1 MIETDLHEW
10 MANKNYV
17 YEDDA
22 RAGRNYREFV
32 AYKGGYPADQDLDWE
47 DMLTMRKRILPVLHK
62 YKRYPKVIVVPWDI
76 YSGSLQWISS
86 PKRRDCS
93 IRVLGLRLKKI
104 PRPYPLH
111 GKGIFHDGKQKG

>member
-22 RAGRNYREFV
+22 RAERNYREFV

-62 YKRYPKVIVVPWDI
+62 YKRYPKVIVA
-76 YSGSLQWISS
+76 
-86 PKRRDCS
+86 C
-93 IRVLGLRLKKI
+93 
-104 PRPYPLH
+104 H
-111 GKGIFHDGKQKG
+111 GIFIQALCNGYHPQNGEIVAFEY